1 MHRGGPGK
9 PRPRVG
15 RAGTGRTFPRRV
27 PPPPVWAAAER
38 AGASLRGRPLPG
50 RVTSRT
56 PREPWRS
63 YAKNVRAEPGGW
75 HLPGPRSR
83 RQHPVGRRRKG
94 RPRPPDRPAPPP
106 PRPAA
111 RGARSPWQRDYRRRV
126 LFILSRVPGNSAGRL
141 PGAPPRGGGRET
153 EERVDQCARGF
164 CGEGER
170 EGVLRHWGSLTPRR
184 GCCSESTDFP
194 GWEWIKFSRPKEAEI
209 PLQAGRAALHPPPTH
224 THTLYPG
231 ILSM

>member
-94 RPRPPDRPAPPP
+94 RPRPRTAPPRPRPAPPP
-106 PRPAA
+106 AE
-111 RGARSPWQRDYRRRV
+111 RGRHGNGITGAECCLFSAECQEIRR
-126 LFILSRVPGNSAGRL
+126 GGCQAHL
-141 PGAPPRGGGRET
+141 PGVGGGR
-153 EERVDQCARGF
+153 R
-164 CGEGER
+164 
-170 EGVLRHWGSLTPRR
+170 RR
-184 GCCSESTDFP
+184 GWTSAPGASVGRERGRESFVT
-194 GWEWIKFSRPKEAEI
+194 G
-209 PLQAGRAALHPPPTH
+209 GH
-224 THTLYPG
+224 
-231 ILSM
+231 